1 MVLGLELTDWRSELT
16 LVVRVGL
23 AALLGALVGWE
34 REIHDSPAGL
44 RTYMMVTMGSA
55 LFALVSLHAG
65 PNAPTQLA
73 AAIPTGIGFLGAGM
87 ILRGDKGISGL
98 TTAASVWGMAAVG
111 LAIGYGMHLIAILS
125 ALLILGV
132 FLLRYWTKSLMH
144 AGHACREPE

>member
-1 MVLGLELTDWRSELT
+1 MDWGFELM
-16 LVVRVGL
+16 LVSRVGL
-23 AALLGALVGWE
+23 AALLGAAVGWE
-34 REIHDSPAGL
+34 REVHDSPAGL
-44 RTYMMVTMGSA
+44 RTYMMVTMGAA

-73 AAIPTGIGFLGAGM
+73 AAVPTGVGFLGAGM
-87 ILRGDKGISGL
+87 ILRGEKGISGL

-111 LAIGYGMHLIAILS
+111 LAIGYGMLLIAVLS

-132 FLLRYWTKSLMH
+132 FLLRYWSKSLMH

>member
-1 MVLGLELTDWRSELT
+1 MVWGLELMDWRWELT
-16 LVVRVGL
+16 LVARVGL

-34 REIHDSPAGL
+34 REVHDSPAGL
-44 RTYMMVTMGSA
+44 RTYMMVTMGAA

-73 AAIPTGIGFLGAGM
+73 TAVPTGVGFLGAGM

-111 LAIGYGMHLIAILS
+111 LAIGYGMEVIAVVSTVLV
-125 ALLILGV
+125 LGV
-132 FLLRYWTKSLMH
+132 FLLRHWTKPLMH
-144 AGHACREPE
+144 AGHACREAE